1 METQSRCRAED
12 PASDAW
18 PQRALGWGTLDY
30 GVVNARVTTALLAL
44 RMEKQAPV
52 PADRKADVELVRKWK
67 DKIDQAKKM

>member
-1 METQSRCRAED
+1 MQKIRQVTLG
-12 PASDAW
+12 ASA
-18 PQRALGWGTLDY
+18 PLDY
-30 GVVNARVTTALLAL
+30 GVVNARVTAALLAL